1 MKQLSWEDITVQQ
14 FLDIHRLSLS
24 QDLEEMEKVERII
37 CILFDKTEQEV
48 ENLTMLEFRELAS
61 QCAFVM
67 NSQIPGKPVRQ
78 IRVGKKRYSITYD
91 PTKLRH
97 RQYVEILHFGGK
109 PVENMHL
116 IMASIVQPVTWYR
129 KRLKNEAE
137 DHPAIASDMLN
148 ARVVDVY
155 HACVFFCNLYVS
167 LMENIKA
174 SLVVEMMRK
183 GATKDQALALLNSSQ
198 TAMAGFIQPGRWQH
212 LKA

>member
-1 MKQLSWEDITVQQ
+1 MMKLSWSDITVQQ
-14 FLDIHRLSLS
+14 FLDIHRLSLT
-24 QDLEEMEKVERII
+24 QDLDEMEKVERII

-61 QCAFVM
+61 QCGFILTG
-67 NSQIPGKPVRQ
+67 QIPGKPVRQ
-78 IRVGKKRYSITYD
+78 IKVGKKRYSITYD

-97 RQYVEILHFGGK
+97 RQYVEILHFGDK

-129 KRLKNEAE
+129 RKLRNEAE

-148 ARVVDVY
+148 ARVIDVY

-167 LMENIKA
+167 LMENIKD
-174 SLVVEMMRK
+174 SLVLEMMRK
-183 GATKDQALALLNSSQ
+183 GATKDQAMALLNCSQ
-198 TAMAGFIQPGRWQH
+198 TAMAGFIQPAKWQH
-212 LKA
+212 LKV